1 MGFNSGFKGLN
12 TTPGRVPPAPPL
24 TGPQAEEAV
33 HPKVIG
39 RLRLRGASLPLL
51 AASLQDAYC

>member
-12 TTPGRVPPAPPL
+12 TTPGRVPPTPPL
-24 TGPQAEEAV
+24 TGPHAEEAV
-33 HPKVIG
+33 HPNVIC
-39 RLRLRGASLPLL
+39 RLRVRGAWLPLL